1 MYTEKKK
8 RYECKKVGDM
18 LESSLSD
25 KIRTSEKLLEVVEIM
40 IGPKGGQLSTV
51 GLKIYSSICAL
62 FLDILSR
69 PLTYILDS
77 AEFVLKKLCL

>member
-1 MYTEKKK
+1 
-8 RYECKKVGDM
+8 M

-40 IGPKGGQLSTV
+40 KGTKGGQLSTV
-51 GLKIYSSICAL
+51 GLKIHSSICAL
-62 FLDILSR
+62 FLDTLSR
-69 PLTYILDS
+69 PQTYILDS